1 MKKLI
6 FSILALILLIP
17 TLVNADET
25 TCDIDT
31 INSLKEQL
39 KDVTFDLEYVP
50 EGTEVICGWCDETNL
65 HLSSSNV
72 IKLISLNIPENFY
85 IIVNDGDLRY
95 YLDHETTY
103 INLNGGTYNVTYYN
117 YECNQDV
124 IKNHEFMIP
133 YYDSKNV
140 ETWFDGTYEK
150 KVVSSSSNKVIIN
163 PLLMV
168 MLLVFIII
176 IILMLFF
183 LKRGS
188 KLK

>member
-1 MKKLI
+1 MKKREDNVVGI
-6 FSILALILLIP
+6 EPSEEYCEN
-17 TLVNADET
+17 LVH
-25 TCDIDT
+25 
-31 INSLKEQL
+31 
-39 KDVTFDLEYVP
+39 KD
-50 EGTEVICGWCDETNL
+50 
-65 HLSSSNV
+65 
-72 IKLISLNIPENFY
+72 
-85 IIVNDGDLRY
+85 
-95 YLDHETTY
+95 
-103 INLNGGTYNVTYYN
+103 NVTYYN